1 LKTIA
6 PFGHFSCIEGS
17 GRAIPI
23 VIFEIAAG
31 LKVARWEP
39 RTAHIK
45 TVIVQEPHDL
55 LFQLLT
61 DRENH

>member
-1 LKTIA
+1 LKIIA
-6 PFGHFSCIEGS
+6 PFGHFSCIGGG

-23 VIFEIAAG
+23 VIFEIASG

-39 RTAHIK
+39 RMSHVK

-61 DRENH
+61 DGENH